1 MICYYKPILI
11 TLFHAQLE
19 LLDKKISK
27 FIYLR
32 VNLIFYVKKFT
43 IWSLSVVF
51 VTLIA
56 CSIQSISADHESD
69 GGIFKDRS
77 EVNLADTKNTNYQ
90 VYVQVVH
97 RNVDGHLI
105 SVIESTANAGH
116 ISHKITDDIFDML
129 LGKKEIVTID
139 NIKYEKVQYTFSPT
153 LEQRYMAMYPIPEQ
167 ITINI
172 KVEESASVQMNKKTK
187 DHNVWKIHYCA
198 DFANIGHHDGI
209 QCIPVFQVL
218 VPTMTLE
225 PTDVITQHWT
235 ILRELN

>member
-1 MICYYKPILI
+1 MK
-11 TLFHAQLE
+11 
-19 LLDKKISK
+19 
-27 FIYLR
+27 
-32 VNLIFYVKKFT
+32 
-43 IWSLSVVF
+43 VF
-51 VTLIA
+51 VIQLLSITFVLLIA
-56 CSIQSISADHESD
+56 GSIQSVTADHLEP
-69 GGIFKDRS
+69 GQGIFKNEKAVESVPTNDS
-77 EVNLADTKNTNYQ
+77 NYQ
-90 VYVQVVH
+90 VYLQTVL
-97 RNVDGHLI
+97 RNGDGQLI
-105 SVIESTANAGH
+105 SVVESTANAGH

-172 KVEESASVQMNKKTK
+172 KVEESASVQMNKKIK

>member
-1 MICYYKPILI
+1 MI

-198 DFANIGHHDGI
+198 DFANIGHHDGL
-209 QCIPVFQVL
+209 QCIPIFQVL

-225 PTDVITQHWT
+225 PTDVVIHHWT